1 MAGGLLN
8 IISVGNSNII
18 LTGNPRKTFF
28 KVAYSKYTNFGLQKF
43 RIDFDGSRDLR
54 LTEDSKFT
62 FKIPRYADL
71 LMDTYLS
78 VTLPNIW
85 SPIYQP
91 VNETNNQWVP
101 YEFRWIKNLG
111 AQMIKEVTITCGG
124 YTIQTFSGQ
133 YLLAMIER
141 DFTAEKK
148 DLFDRMTGNIHELN
162 NPACVKSRENTYPS
176 AFHTTSTNGAEP
188 SIRSTV
194 IYIPINTWFTLDS
207 RCAFP
212 LISLQY
218 NELYVNVTL
227 RPIRE
232 MFQVRDV
239 FDYKNLFPYVQPDFN
254 KSQFQMYRYLQTPPS
269 DNISTSSYQN
279 KTNTWNADI
288 HLVSTYC
295 FLSTEESKLFA
306 MEDQVYLIKDV
317 FEYNFSNISGST
329 RVSLTSSGMISS
341 WTWFLQRNDV
351 NLRNEWSNYTNWPYN
366 IIPSDIIPAP
376 YDNTN
381 N

>member
-1 MAGGLLN
+1 
-8 IISVGNSNII
+8 
-18 LTGNPRKTFF
+18 
-28 KVAYSKYTNFGLQKF
+28 
-43 RIDFDGSRDLR
+43 
-54 LTEDSKFT
+54 
-62 FKIPRYADL
+62 
-71 LMDTYLS
+71 MDTYLS

-351 NLRNEWSNYTNWPYN
+351 NLRNEWSNYTYWPYN